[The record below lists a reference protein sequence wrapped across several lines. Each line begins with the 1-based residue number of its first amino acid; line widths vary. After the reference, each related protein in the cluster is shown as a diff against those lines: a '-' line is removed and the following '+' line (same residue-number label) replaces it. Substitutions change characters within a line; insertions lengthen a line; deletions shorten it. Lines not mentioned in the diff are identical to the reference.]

1 MQYYFIYY
9 ILYYIII
16 LYHII
21 LYYIILYYIVLYYII
36 YYILY
41 YILLYYIYVIYNVT
55 IVMGLISQRIGIS
68 YPLVAPRTVKVPTK
82 ALGLHDQEQAGCPW
96 LGSATENGKINGKI
110 ICDIMD
116 KNG

>member
-1 MQYYFIYY
+1 
-9 ILYYIII
+9 
-16 LYHII
+16 
-21 LYYIILYYIVLYYII
+21 
-36 YYILY
+36 
-41 YILLYYIYVIYNVT
+41 
-55 IVMGLISQRIGIS
+55 MGLISQRIGIS

-116 KNG
+116 KNGWYWTIMDNHHG